1 MSVNMRNFVYI
12 LLLIALVASSCEGRK
27 TRNQALSE
35 DIEEFKKTVTVEI
48 PVYEPESYIE
58 REVDTLLHNGYRVK
72 INTFSDMENSVLFT
86 KIKDTVN
93 YQTHYRNFK
102 FNILVEKNGKSVYNR
117 LFDKKAINKLF
128 TYDTITKS
136 NLEDDN
142 FDKLGVLKSIELND
156 NFPNS
161 ESVQIDIMYAI
172 PNTNRVSLH
181 TLSINE
187 EGLIHVE
194 RKELN

>member
-1 MSVNMRNFVYI
+1 MRNFVYI

-58 REVDTLLHNGYRVK
+58 REVDTLLYNGYRVK

-117 LFDKKAINKLF
+117 LFDKKTINKLF

-136 NLEDDN
+136 NIEDDD

-156 NFPNS
+156 DFLNS